1 MGGCYNFCCGKCS
14 NILFSGLNPTHTIQ
28 MILYSLIGSGSL
40 CYFLRNKITFKF
52 FYHPHTFVFI
62 KPKQSWNVLFMLYV
76 SVKYFSKIIPWFARF
91 FISLFTI
98 TVGTMLIKTHS
109 CLYIKQN
116 EITFLLLLKWNN
128 KKTHRLGCTCWI
140 RWEIVLGRR
149 HPWET
154 GSSMSS

>member
-62 KPKQSWNVLFMLYV
+62 KPKQSWNVH
-76 SVKYFSKIIPWFARF
+76 
-91 FISLFTI
+91 
-98 TVGTMLIKTHS
+98 LIQHVQPKR
-109 CLYIKQN
+109 CV
-116 EITFLLLLKWNN
+116 FLLFHFNRSKNVISFCLIYKQECVLMSIVPTVIVN
-128 KKTHRLGCTCWI
+128 K
-140 RWEIVLGRR
+140 EIKKRTNHGIIL
-149 HPWET
+149 EKYLT
-154 GSSMSS
+154 DT